1 MNINILHHQFI
12 NVLTAGV
19 QAFLIIIIIS
29 LLMSSLLQSQA
40 FPMDY
45 PQWERAITH
54 HAHLDYFS
62 LGSDVFLSKPLVYGS
77 LSKLK
82 KPI

>member
-1 MNINILHHQFI
+1 MGSTQWMNINILHHQFI

-19 QAFLIIIIIS
+19 QAFLIITIIS

-45 PQWERAITH
+45 PQ
-54 HAHLDYFS
+54 
-62 LGSDVFLSKPLVYGS
+62 
-77 LSKLK
+77 
-82 KPI
+82 